1 MPEINIAPRTVS
13 NYATVL
19 KPAFK
24 KDLDGYLKNR
34 QPVAFLSEVRGH
46 LQLANG
52 PETGNRYNIQL
63 INALVMYVGT
73 SAIQYLRTKGL
84 TPTMSAI
91 GKKLALKKYNKFSY
105 LYCSAVV
112 QFHEIYLT
120 INILIYL
127 IRIQLVYR
135 IKYFAFFYF

>member
-91 GKKLALKKYNKFSY
+91 GKKLALKKYNKFTY
-105 LYCSAVV
+105 TALQLCN
-112 QFHEIYLT
+112 FTKFIYT
-120 INILIYL
+120 INI
-127 IRIQLVYR
+127 
-135 IKYFAFFYF
+135 FAILNQNSASLPD

>member
-1 MPEINIAPRTVS
+1 LPEINIAPRTVS

-91 GKKLALKKYNKFSY
+91 GKKLALKKYNKFTCCAISRKIFY
-105 LYCSAVV
+105 NKYFAKLNQNSASLPD
-112 QFHEIYLT
+112 F
-120 INILIYL
+120 
-127 IRIQLVYR
+127 
-135 IKYFAFFYF
+135 KYFAFFYF

>member
-91 GKKLALKKYNKFSY
+91 GKKLALKKITNSP
-105 LYCSAVV
+105 VV
-112 QFHEIYLT
+112 QFHEIFLT
-120 INILIYL
+120 KII
-127 IRIQLVYR
+127 
-135 IKYFAFFYF
+135 

>member
-46 LQLANG
+46 LQLPVNG

-91 GKKLALKKYNKFSY
+91 GKKPALKKYDQFTLLPQLCNFTKF
-105 LYCSAVV
+105 LY
-112 QFHEIYLT
+112 Q
-120 INILIYL
+120 
-127 IRIQLVYR
+127 
-135 IKYFAFFYF
+135 K